1 VNADRTPLLT
11 TPDPHAPQ
19 LPAELRARVPAQQS
33 RKPVGDTRRA
43 ARRQSTRVMRRKDWA
58 SPPVPVHRE
67 VISELPA
74 EDTGRAPVLFVPGL
88 RHGAWCFAEHWLG
101 RAAERGF
108 PAYAMSL
115 RGHGGSGGADRRR
128 KITIREYVH
137 DVMQVT
143 ASLPRRAVLVGH
155 GVGGLVVA
163 QVLAR
168 YPAQAG
174 VLVAPLTSGWGA
186 LGASLLR
193 HPFGTLPGAFGG
205 SVGLRAGQL
214 FSRGLAKEAAR
225 RYRSRLDPSAPKVQF
240 ELLLRR
246 RREPALPGTPVLVV
260 GSPQDRLVGQRAL
273 QKIAGRYGTEPLLF
287 PGMGHDMMLDV
298 RWAEPIDAIL
308 DWLSE
313 S

>member
-1 VNADRTPLLT
+1 MDVDRTQLLA
-11 TPDPHAPQ
+11 DPGSPQ
-19 LPAELRARVPAQQS
+19 LPADLLARVPAQKS
-33 RKPVGDTRRA
+33 RQPTVAKPT
-43 ARRQSTRVMRRKDWA
+43 ARRQPTQVMRRKEWA

-67 VISELPA
+67 VISELPS
-74 EDTGRAPVLFVPGL
+74 EDAGRPPVLFVPGL

-101 RAAERGF
+101 RTAERGF

-128 KITIREYVH
+128 KTTIREYVH
-137 DVMQVT
+137 DVMQVA

-174 VLVAPLTSGWGA
+174 VLVAPMTAGWRG
-186 LGASLLR
+186 LGSALLR

-205 SVGLRAGQL
+205 SVGLRGGQL
-214 FSRGLAKEAAR
+214 FSRGMAKDAVR
-225 RYRSRLDPSAPKVQF
+225 RYRSRLDPSAPRVQYQ
-240 ELLLRR
+240 LLFRR
-246 RREPALPGTPVLVV
+246 RLEPALPGTPVLVV
-260 GSPQDRLVGQRAL
+260 GSGQDRLVGQRAL
-273 QKIAGRYGTEPLLF
+273 QKVASRYGTEPLLF

-308 DWLSE
+308 DWLPE
-313 S
+313 A